1 MTIDVCGGGGE
12 GATAAVQVYLRDV
25 IRAFYSLD
33 GGEEEGQFVRLLSRA
48 A

>member
-1 MTIDVCGGGGE
+1 MCAAE
-12 GATAAVQVYLRDV
+12 EAKAARPAVQVYLRDV

-33 GGEEEGQFVRLLSRA
+33 GGGEEGQFVRLLSRA